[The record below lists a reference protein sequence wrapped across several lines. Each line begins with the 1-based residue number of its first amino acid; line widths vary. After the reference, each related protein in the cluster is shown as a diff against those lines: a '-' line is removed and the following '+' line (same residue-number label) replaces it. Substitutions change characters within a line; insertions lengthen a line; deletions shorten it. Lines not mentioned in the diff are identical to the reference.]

1 MRRKKGVKRV
11 SPKADQDFP
20 RFLKRV
26 RKEEK
31 VSLLRLS
38 EGLMTAS
45 QLARIEKG
53 ERSVCKNMRDRLLG
67 RLGIS
72 SDLYENLLDIEDYA
86 AWEQQRN
93 ILCAVEQK
101 AFQNAQELIAKYGEH
116 GSRADKIK
124 QQFCLVMQAEILRQ
138 QGAGEGEIGA
148 CYEKAVRLTVP
159 DAGHLCTA
167 NKLLAIQEINM
178 ILEYE
183 FYHRRADFAQKCRDL
198 MAFVEHSVYD
208 ELSKVKIYPKIAYYY
223 LQEMT
228 SQENMQDPGK
238 LEESLE
244 ICNRA
249 VEMLRDTGRAYFLL
263 ELLEMK
269 IGIVENI
276 KKVPKECGKPKVQ
289 KALEEELRE
298 CVELADLLKKLYIEY
313 EVPAYMQ
320 DCTYLYQQRW
330 VFYVGDVL
338 RIRRKMY
345 GLTQEELC
353 RGDCSARTLRRTEKK
368 ESSMQYVA
376 LSILLRKLGLSKEYQ
391 RARLVS
397 NDREVL
403 RLREEM
409 SVCRNNREMEKARD
423 ILSQIKEKVSDEV
436 EENRQ
441 YIMEVEA
448 SLDWIEGRITKEEF
462 VAKEEEALRCTLKV
476 KDLYDMDDVYLT
488 EMETICICKASLG
501 LEGKKK
507 KDTINFLIN
516 VFEHLNQ
523 KNMLTDCI
531 IMYEFVMGCVVSELG
546 NWGEYKKAIVLNKK
560 TLKESLKCRRVWGCD
575 GYVYE
580 IMWNYIKQ
588 NNISKPFMEK
598 EEMTEYLRQCIILSH
613 FCKQTHYEKFYREKL
628 CQV

>member
-93 ILCAVEQK
+93 ILCAVELK

-138 QGAGEGEIGA
+138 QGADEGEIGA

-228 SQENMQDPGK
+228 SQENMKDPGT

-276 KKVPKECGKPKVQ
+276 KKVPKECGKPEVQ

-353 RGDCSARTLRRTEKK
+353 GGDCSARTLRRTEKK

-403 RLREEM
+403 RLMEELTT
-409 SVCRNNREMEKARD
+409 CRNNRELEKAKT
-423 ILSQIKEKVSDEV
+423 ILNQMKERVLDDV
-436 EENRQ
+436 PENRQ
-441 YIMEVEA
+441 YIMEAEA
-448 SLDWIEGRITKEEF
+448 SLDWLAGAITKEEF
-462 VAKEEEALRCTLKV
+462 AAREEEALRCTLKV
-476 KDLYDMDDVYLT
+476 DDLYQMDEVYLT
-488 EMETICICKASLG
+488 EMEMLCIRQRIQVLPVIEKRKCIDFL
-501 LEGKKK
+501 LRYFEGYEKKGV
-507 KDTINFLIN
+507 LS
-516 VFEHLNQ
+516 
-523 KNMLTDCI
+523 DCI
-531 IMYEFVMGCVVSELG
+531 SMYEFATLSVICELG
-546 NWGEYKKAIVLNKK
+546 NLNECKKSTDLGRKVLGADL
-560 TLKESLKCRRVWGCD
+560 TCRRIWGIE
-575 GYVYE
+575 GYLYE
-580 IMWNYIKQ
+580 ILWN
-588 NNISKPFMEK
+588 NN
-598 EEMTEYLRQCIILSH
+598 EEMAEGLRQCITLSH
-613 FCKQTHYEKFYREKL
+613 FSKRTFYEKFYRKKL
-628 CQV
+628 YQS

>member
-1 MRRKKGVKRV
+1 
-11 SPKADQDFP
+11 
-20 RFLKRV
+20 
-26 RKEEK
+26 
-31 VSLLRLS
+31 
-38 EGLMTAS
+38 
-45 QLARIEKG
+45 
-53 ERSVCKNMRDRLLG
+53 
-67 RLGIS
+67 
-72 SDLYENLLDIEDYA
+72 
-86 AWEQQRN
+86 
-93 ILCAVEQK
+93 
-101 AFQNAQELIAKYGEH
+101 
-116 GSRADKIK
+116 
-124 QQFCLVMQAEILRQ
+124 
-138 QGAGEGEIGA
+138 
-148 CYEKAVRLTVP
+148 
-159 DAGHLCTA
+159 
-167 NKLLAIQEINM
+167 M

-276 KKVPKECGKPKVQ
+276 KKVPKECGKLQVQ

-403 RLREEM
+403 RLMEELTT
-409 SVCRNNREMEKARD
+409 CRNNRELEKAKT
-423 ILSQIKEKVSDEV
+423 ILNQMKERVLDEV
-436 EENRQ
+436 PENRQ
-441 YIMEVEA
+441 YIMEAEA
-448 SLDWIEGRITKEEF
+448 SLDWLTGAITKEEF
-462 VAKEEEALRCTLKV
+462 AAREEEALRCTLRV
-476 KDLYDMDDVYLT
+476 DDLYQMDEVYLT
-488 EMETICICKASLG
+488 EMEMLCIRQRIQVLPEIEKRKCIDFLRRYF
-501 LEGKKK
+501 EGY
-507 KDTINFLIN
+507 
-516 VFEHLNQ
+516 ES
-523 KNMLTDCI
+523 KNELSDCI
-531 IMYEFVMGCVVSELG
+531 AIYEFAALCVICELG
-546 NWGEYKKAIVLNKK
+546 NLREHKQSI
-560 TLKESLKCRRVWGCD
+560 TLAKRALREELGCRRIWGLD
-575 GYVYE
+575 EYLYE
-580 IMWNYIKQ
+580 ILWNGNEKMTG
-588 NNISKPFMEK
+588 NIS
-598 EEMTEYLRQCIILSH
+598 QCIILSH
-613 FCKQTHYEKFYREKL
+613 FCKRIFYEDFYYSKL
-628 CQV
+628 HQS

>member
-1 MRRKKGVKRV
+1 MSAR
-11 SPKADQDFP
+11 
-20 RFLKRV
+20 
-26 RKEEK
+26 
-31 VSLLRLS
+31 
-38 EGLMTAS
+38 

-101 AFQNAQELIAKYGEH
+101 AFQNAQELIAKYEEQ

-138 QGAGEGEIGA
+138 QGADEGEIGA

-167 NKLLAIQEINM
+167 HKLLAIQEINM

-198 MAFVEHSVYD
+198 MTFVEHSVYD

-228 SQENMQDPGK
+228 SQENMQDSGK

-269 IGIVENI
+269 IRIVENI
-276 KKVPKECGKPKVQ
+276 KRLPEECGKLQVQ
-289 KALEEELRE
+289 NALEEELRE
-298 CVELADLLKKLYIEY
+298 CVELAELLKKLYKEY

-320 DCTYLYQQRW
+320 DCAYLYQQRW

-353 RGDCSARTLRRTEKK
+353 GGDCSARTLRRTEKK

-376 LSILLRKLGLSKEYQ
+376 LSTLLRKLGLSKEYQ

-403 RLREEM
+403 RLMEELTT
-409 SVCRNNREMEKARD
+409 CRNNRELEKAKT
-423 ILSQIKEKVSDEV
+423 ILNQMKERVLDEV
-436 EENRQ
+436 PENRQ
-441 YIMEVEA
+441 YIMEAEA
-448 SLDWIEGRITKEEF
+448 SLDWLTGAITEEEF
-462 VAKEEEALRCTLKV
+462 AAREEEALRCTLKV
-476 KDLYDMDDVYLT
+476 DDLYQMDEVYLT
-488 EMETICICKASLG
+488 EMEMLCIRQRIQVLPEIEKRKCIDFL
-501 LEGKKK
+501 LQYFEGYE
-507 KDTINFLIN
+507 N
-516 VFEHLNQ
+516 
-523 KNMLTDCI
+523 KNELSDCI
-531 IMYEFVMGCVVSELG
+531 AIYEFAALCVICELG
-546 NWGEYKKAIVLNKK
+546 NLREH
-560 TLKESLKCRRVWGCD
+560 
-575 GYVYE
+575 
-580 IMWNYIKQ
+580 KQ
-588 NNISKPFMEK
+588 SI
-598 EEMTEYLRQCIILSH
+598 TQTSH
-613 FCKQTHYEKFYREKL
+613 TDWCAEP
-628 CQV
+628 

>member
-101 AFQNAQELIAKYGEH
+101 AFQNAQELIAKYGEQ

-138 QGAGEGEIGA
+138 QGADEGEIGA

-167 NKLLAIQEINM
+167 HKLLAIQEINM

-183 FYHRRADFAQKCRDL
+183 FYHRRADFAQKCREL
-198 MAFVEHSVYD
+198 MTFVEHSVYD
-208 ELSKVKIYPKIAYYY
+208 ELSKVKIYPKIVCYY

-228 SQENMQDPGK
+228 SQENMLDPGK

-269 IGIVENI
+269 IRIVENI
-276 KKVPKECGKPKVQ
+276 KRLPEGCGKPQVQ

-298 CVELADLLKKLYIEY
+298 CVELAGLLKQLYNEY

-353 RGDCSARTLRRTEKK
+353 GGDCSARTLRRTEKK

-397 NDREVL
+397 SDREVL

-476 KDLYDMDDVYLT
+476 KDLYDMDEVYLT
-488 EMETICICKASLG
+488 QMEINCFRNRLLGCSDAEKRVAIDFLLHFFEVYEKKHSLSDCITMFEFVMEYVVGELGDMGNYKQAIDLCKRTVRASLACKRMWG
-501 LEGKKK
+501 IDGYIYEMSWNEDRLLMEK
-507 KDTINFLIN
+507 KDTLI
-516 VFEHLNQ
+516 
-523 KNMLTDCI
+523 
-531 IMYEFVMGCVVSELG
+531 SE
-546 NWGEYKKAIVLNKK
+546 K
-560 TLKESLKCRRVWGCD
+560 TTKC
-575 GYVYE
+575 
-580 IMWNYIKQ
+580 
-588 NNISKPFMEK
+588 
-598 EEMTEYLRQCIILSH
+598 LRQCIILSH
-613 FCKQTHYEKFYREKL
+613 FCQRNFYEKFYRDKMNH
-628 CQV
+628 V

>member
-276 KKVPKECGKPKVQ
+276 KKVPKECGKPQVQ

-397 NDREVL
+397 SDREVL
-403 RLREEM
+403 RLMEELTT
-409 SVCRNNREMEKARD
+409 CRNNRELEKAKT
-423 ILSQIKEKVSDEV
+423 ILNQMKERVLDDV
-436 EENRQ
+436 PENRQ
-441 YIMEVEA
+441 YIMEAEA
-448 SLDWIEGRITKEEF
+448 SLDWLAGAITKEEF
-462 VAKEEEALRCTLKV
+462 AVREEEALRCTLKV
-476 KDLYDMDDVYLT
+476 DDLYQMDEVYLT
-488 EMETICICKASLG
+488 EMEMLCIRQRIQVLPEIEKRKCIDFL
-501 LEGKKK
+501 LRYFEGYEKKGV
-507 KDTINFLIN
+507 LS
-516 VFEHLNQ
+516 
-523 KNMLTDCI
+523 DCI
-531 IMYEFVMGCVVSELG
+531 SMYEFATLSVICELG
-546 NWGEYKKAIVLNKK
+546 NLNECKKSTDLGRKVLGADL
-560 TLKESLKCRRVWGCD
+560 TCRRIWGIE
-575 GYVYE
+575 GYLYE
-580 IMWNYIKQ
+580 ILWN
-588 NNISKPFMEK
+588 NN
-598 EEMTEYLRQCIILSH
+598 EEMAEGLRQCITLSH
-613 FCKQTHYEKFYREKL
+613 FSKRTFYEKFYRKKL
-628 CQV
+628 YQS

>member
-1 MRRKKGVKRV
+1 
-11 SPKADQDFP
+11 
-20 RFLKRV
+20 
-26 RKEEK
+26 
-31 VSLLRLS
+31 
-38 EGLMTAS
+38 
-45 QLARIEKG
+45 
-53 ERSVCKNMRDRLLG
+53 
-67 RLGIS
+67 
-72 SDLYENLLDIEDYA
+72 
-86 AWEQQRN
+86 
-93 ILCAVEQK
+93 
-101 AFQNAQELIAKYGEH
+101 
-116 GSRADKIK
+116 
-124 QQFCLVMQAEILRQ
+124 
-138 QGAGEGEIGA
+138 
-148 CYEKAVRLTVP
+148 
-159 DAGHLCTA
+159 
-167 NKLLAIQEINM
+167 M

-276 KKVPKECGKPKVQ
+276 KKVPKECGKPQVQ

-403 RLREEM
+403 RLMEELTT
-409 SVCRNNREMEKARD
+409 CRNNRELEKAKT
-423 ILSQIKEKVSDEV
+423 ILNQMKERVLDDV
-436 EENRQ
+436 PENRQ
-441 YIMEVEA
+441 YIMEAEA
-448 SLDWIEGRITKEEF
+448 SLDWLAGAITKEEF
-462 VAKEEEALRCTLKV
+462 AAREEEALRCTLKV
-476 KDLYDMDDVYLT
+476 DDLYQMDEVYLT
-488 EMETICICKASLG
+488 EMEMLCICKRIQILSDA
-501 LEGKKK
+501 EKRKCI
-507 KDTINFLIN
+507 DFIVRIFERYEINNALSDCISIYDFLIIY
-516 VFEHLNQ
+516 VI
-523 KNMLTDCI
+523 C
-531 IMYEFVMGCVVSELG
+531 ELG
-546 NWGEYKKAIVLNKK
+546 N
-560 TLKESLKCRRVWGCD
+560 LKEYQKSTDLGKKVLKEDLKCRRIWGID
-575 GYVYE
+575 GYLYE
-580 IMWNYIKQ
+580 ISWNKNIK
-588 NNISKPFMEK
+588 
-598 EEMTEYLRQCIILSH
+598 MTECLWQCSVFSH
-613 FCKQTHYEKFYREKL
+613 FCKQSYYEEFYHKKL
-628 CQV
+628 YQS

>member
-93 ILCAVEQK
+93 ILCAVELK

-138 QGAGEGEIGA
+138 QGADEGEIGA

-228 SQENMQDPGK
+228 SQENMKDPGT

-249 VEMLRDTGRAYFLL
+249 VEMLRDTGRAYF
-263 ELLEMK
+263 
-269 IGIVENI
+269 
-276 KKVPKECGKPKVQ
+276 C
-289 KALEEELRE
+289 
-298 CVELADLLKKLYIEY
+298 
-313 EVPAYMQ
+313 
-320 DCTYLYQQRW
+320 
-330 VFYVGDVL
+330 
-338 RIRRKMY
+338 
-345 GLTQEELC
+345 
-353 RGDCSARTLRRTEKK
+353 
-368 ESSMQYVA
+368 
-376 LSILLRKLGLSKEYQ
+376 
-391 RARLVS
+391 
-397 NDREVL
+397 
-403 RLREEM
+403 
-409 SVCRNNREMEKARD
+409 
-423 ILSQIKEKVSDEV
+423 
-436 EENRQ
+436 
-441 YIMEVEA
+441 
-448 SLDWIEGRITKEEF
+448 
-462 VAKEEEALRCTLKV
+462 
-476 KDLYDMDDVYLT
+476 
-488 EMETICICKASLG
+488 
-501 LEGKKK
+501 
-507 KDTINFLIN
+507 
-516 VFEHLNQ
+516 
-523 KNMLTDCI
+523 
-531 IMYEFVMGCVVSELG
+531 
-546 NWGEYKKAIVLNKK
+546 
-560 TLKESLKCRRVWGCD
+560 
-575 GYVYE
+575 
-580 IMWNYIKQ
+580 WNCW
-588 NNISKPFMEK
+588 
-598 EEMTEYLRQCIILSH
+598 R
-613 FCKQTHYEKFYREKL
+613 
-628 CQV
+628 

>member
-124 QQFCLVMQAEILRQ
+124 QQFCLVMRAEILRQ
-138 QGAGEGEIGA
+138 QRAGEGEIGA

-276 KKVPKECGKPKVQ
+276 KKVPKECGKLQVQ

-403 RLREEM
+403 RLMEELTT
-409 SVCRNNREMEKARD
+409 CRNNRELEKAKT
-423 ILSQIKEKVSDEV
+423 ILNQMKERVLDEV
-436 EENRQ
+436 PENRQ
-441 YIMEVEA
+441 YIMEAEA
-448 SLDWIEGRITKEEF
+448 SLDWLTGAITKEEF
-462 VAKEEEALRCTLKV
+462 AAREEEALRCTLRV
-476 KDLYDMDDVYLT
+476 DDLYQMDEVYLT
-488 EMETICICKASLG
+488 EMEMLCIRQRIQVLPEIEKRKCIDFLRRYF
-501 LEGKKK
+501 EGY
-507 KDTINFLIN
+507 
-516 VFEHLNQ
+516 ES
-523 KNMLTDCI
+523 KNELSDCI
-531 IMYEFVMGCVVSELG
+531 AIYEFAALCVICELG
-546 NWGEYKKAIVLNKK
+546 NLREHKQSI
-560 TLKESLKCRRVWGCD
+560 TLAKRALREELGCRRIWGLD
-575 GYVYE
+575 EYLYE
-580 IMWNYIKQ
+580 ILWNGNEKMTG
-588 NNISKPFMEK
+588 NIS
-598 EEMTEYLRQCIILSH
+598 QCIILSH
-613 FCKQTHYEKFYREKL
+613 FCKRIFYEDFYYSKL
-628 CQV
+628 HQS

>member
-101 AFQNAQELIAKYGEH
+101 AFQNAQELIAKYGEQ

-138 QGAGEGEIGA
+138 QGADEGEIGA

-159 DAGHLCTA
+159 DAGHLCIA

-198 MAFVEHSVYD
+198 MTFVEHSVYD

-228 SQENMQDPGK
+228 SQENMQDPGT

-276 KKVPKECGKPKVQ
+276 KKVPKECGKPQVQ

-403 RLREEM
+403 RLMEELTT
-409 SVCRNNREMEKARD
+409 CRNNRELEKAKT
-423 ILSQIKEKVSDEV
+423 ILNQMKERVLDDV
-436 EENRQ
+436 PENRQ
-441 YIMEVEA
+441 YIMEAEA
-448 SLDWIEGRITKEEF
+448 SLDWLAGAITEEEF
-462 VAKEEEALRCTLKV
+462 AVREEEALRCTLKV
-476 KDLYDMDDVYLT
+476 DDLYQMDEVYLT
-488 EMETICICKASLG
+488 EMEMLCIR
-501 LEGKKK
+501 KK
-507 KDTINFLIN
+507 I
-516 VFEHLNQ
+516 Q
-523 KNMLTDCI
+523 MLTEEKKRECIDFLLRFFDTYEKKNALSDCI
-531 IMYEFVMGCVVSELG
+531 SMYEFATLCVIYELG
-546 NWGEYKKAIVLNKK
+546 NRKEYKKSINIAKMV
-560 TLKESLKCRRVWGCD
+560 LKEDLKCRRIWGID
-575 GYVYE
+575 GYIYE
-580 IMWNYIKQ
+580 ISWSENK
-588 NNISKPFMEK
+588 
-598 EEMTEYLRQCIILSH
+598 EMTECLGKCITLSH
-613 FCKQTHYEKFYREKL
+613 FCKQTFYEDFYRQKL
-628 CQV
+628 H

>member
-101 AFQNAQELIAKYGEH
+101 AFQNAQELIAKYGEQ

-138 QGAGEGEIGA
+138 QGADEGEIGA

-228 SQENMQDPGK
+228 SQENMKDPGK

-276 KKVPKECGKPKVQ
+276 KKVPKECGKPQVQ

-298 CVELADLLKKLYIEY
+298 CVELADLLKQLYIEY

-403 RLREEM
+403 RLMEELTT
-409 SVCRNNREMEKARD
+409 CRNNRELEKAKT
-423 ILSQIKEKVSDEV
+423 ILNQMKERVLDDV
-436 EENRQ
+436 PENRQ
-441 YIMEVEA
+441 YIMEAEA
-448 SLDWIEGRITKEEF
+448 SLDWLAGAITKEEF
-462 VAKEEEALRCTLKV
+462 AAREEAALRCTLKV
-476 KDLYDMDDVYLT
+476 DDLYQMDEVYLT
-488 EMETICICKASLG
+488 EMEMLCIRQRIQVLPEIEKRKCIDFL
-501 LEGKKK
+501 LRYFEGY
-507 KDTINFLIN
+507 
-516 VFEHLNQ
+516 ES
-523 KNMLTDCI
+523 KNELSDCI
-531 IMYEFVMGCVVSELG
+531 AIYEFAALCVICELG
-546 NWGEYKKAIVLNKK
+546 NLREHKQSI
-560 TLKESLKCRRVWGCD
+560 TLAKRALREELGCRRIWGLD
-575 GYVYE
+575 EYLYE
-580 IMWNYIKQ
+580 ILWNGNEKMTG
-588 NNISKPFMEK
+588 NIS
-598 EEMTEYLRQCIILSH
+598 QCIILSH
-613 FCKQTHYEKFYREKL
+613 FCKRIFYEDFYYSKL
-628 CQV
+628 HQS

>member
-101 AFQNAQELIAKYGEH
+101 AFQNAQELIAKYGEQ

-138 QGAGEGEIGA
+138 QGADEGEIGA

-198 MAFVEHSVYD
+198 MVFVEHSMYD

-276 KKVPKECGKPKVQ
+276 KKVPKECGKLQVQ

-403 RLREEM
+403 RLMEELTT
-409 SVCRNNREMEKARD
+409 CRNNRELEKAKT
-423 ILSQIKEKVSDEV
+423 ILNQMKERVLDDV
-436 EENRQ
+436 PENRQ
-441 YIMEVEA
+441 YIMEAEA
-448 SLDWIEGRITKEEF
+448 SLDWLAGAITKEEF
-462 VAKEEEALRCTLKV
+462 AAREEEALRCTLKV
-476 KDLYDMDDVYLT
+476 DDLYQMDEVYLT
-488 EMETICICKASLG
+488 EMEMLCICKRIRNLPDEEKRKYIDFMVCIFERYERKNTLSNCISIY
-501 LEGKKK
+501 
-507 KDTINFLIN
+507 DFLLI
-516 VFEHLNQ
+516 H
-523 KNMLTDCI
+523 I
-531 IMYEFVMGCVVSELG
+531 ICELG
-546 NWGEYKKAIVLNKK
+546 NMNEHQLSAKLAKKVLIEDLKCKRIWGMERYLYEMSWNENKK
-560 TLKESLKCRRVWGCD
+560 MTDNLKKC
-575 GYVYE
+575 
-580 IMWNYIKQ
+580 
-588 NNISKPFMEK
+588 
-598 EEMTEYLRQCIILSH
+598 ILISH
-613 FCKQTHYEKFYREKL
+613 FCKQTFYEEFYYKKL
-628 CQV
+628 HQS

>member
-276 KKVPKECGKPKVQ
+276 KKVPKECGKPQVQ

-397 NDREVL
+397 SDREVL
-403 RLREEM
+403 RLMEELTT
-409 SVCRNNREMEKARD
+409 CRNNRELEKAKT
-423 ILSQIKEKVSDEV
+423 ILNQMKERVLDDV
-436 EENRQ
+436 PENRQ
-441 YIMEVEA
+441 YIMEAEA
-448 SLDWIEGRITKEEF
+448 SLDWLAGAITKEEF
-462 VAKEEEALRCTLKV
+462 AVREEEALRCTLKV
-476 KDLYDMDDVYLT
+476 DDLYQMDEVYLT
-488 EMETICICKASLG
+488 EMEMLCIRQRIQVLPEIEKRKCIDFL
-501 LEGKKK
+501 LRYFEGYEKKGV
-507 KDTINFLIN
+507 LS
-516 VFEHLNQ
+516 
-523 KNMLTDCI
+523 DCI
-531 IMYEFVMGCVVSELG
+531 SMYEFATLSVICELG
-546 NWGEYKKAIVLNKK
+546 NLNECKKSTDLGRKVLGADL
-560 TLKESLKCRRVWGCD
+560 TCRRIWGIE
-575 GYVYE
+575 GYLYE
-580 IMWNYIKQ
+580 ILWNGDSQ
-588 NNISKPFMEK
+588 
-598 EEMTEYLRQCIILSH
+598 
-613 FCKQTHYEKFYREKL
+613 
-628 CQV
+628 

>member
-101 AFQNAQELIAKYGEH
+101 AFQNAQELIAKYGEQ

-138 QGAGEGEIGA
+138 QGADEGEIGA

-167 NKLLAIQEINM
+167 HKLLAIQEINM

-183 FYHRRADFAQKCRDL
+183 FYHRRADFAQKCKNL
-198 MAFVEHSVYD
+198 MTFVEHSVYD
-208 ELSKVKIYPKIAYYY
+208 ELSKVKIFPKIVYYY

-228 SQENMQDPGK
+228 SQDNMQDPGK

-269 IGIVENI
+269 IRIVENI
-276 KKVPKECGKPKVQ
+276 KRLPEGCGKLQVQ
-289 KALEEELRE
+289 NALEEELRE
-298 CVELADLLKKLYIEY
+298 CVEVAELLKKLYKEY

-320 DCTYLYQQRW
+320 DCAYLYQQRW

-353 RGDCSARTLRRTEKK
+353 GGDCSARTLRRTEKK

-376 LSILLRKLGLSKEYQ
+376 LSTLLRKLGLSKEYQ

-403 RLREEM
+403 RLMEELTT
-409 SVCRNNREMEKARD
+409 CRNNRELEKAKT
-423 ILSQIKEKVSDEV
+423 ILNQMKERVLDEV
-436 EENRQ
+436 PENRQ
-441 YIMEVEA
+441 YIMEAEA
-448 SLDWIEGRITKEEF
+448 SLDWLTGAITEEEF
-462 VAKEEEALRCTLKV
+462 AAREEEALRCTLRV
-476 KDLYDMDDVYLT
+476 DDLYQMDEVYLT
-488 EMETICICKASLG
+488 EMEMLCIRQRIQVLPEIEKRKCIDFL
-501 LEGKKK
+501 LQYFEGYEKKGV
-507 KDTINFLIN
+507 LS
-516 VFEHLNQ
+516 
-523 KNMLTDCI
+523 DCI
-531 IMYEFVMGCVVSELG
+531 SMYEFATLSVICELG
-546 NWGEYKKAIVLNKK
+546 NLNECKKSTDLGKKVLGED
-560 TLKESLKCRRVWGCD
+560 LKCRRIWGIE
-575 GYVYE
+575 GYLYE
-580 IMWNYIKQ
+580 ILWN
-588 NNISKPFMEK
+588 NNEK
-598 EEMTEYLRQCIILSH
+598 MAESLRQCITLSH
-613 FCKQTHYEKFYREKL
+613 FSKRAFYEKFYRKKL
-628 CQV
+628 YQS

>member
-1 MRRKKGVKRV
+1 
-11 SPKADQDFP
+11 
-20 RFLKRV
+20 
-26 RKEEK
+26 
-31 VSLLRLS
+31 
-38 EGLMTAS
+38 
-45 QLARIEKG
+45 
-53 ERSVCKNMRDRLLG
+53 
-67 RLGIS
+67 
-72 SDLYENLLDIEDYA
+72 
-86 AWEQQRN
+86 
-93 ILCAVEQK
+93 
-101 AFQNAQELIAKYGEH
+101 
-116 GSRADKIK
+116 
-124 QQFCLVMQAEILRQ
+124 
-138 QGAGEGEIGA
+138 
-148 CYEKAVRLTVP
+148 
-159 DAGHLCTA
+159 
-167 NKLLAIQEINM
+167 M

-276 KKVPKECGKPKVQ
+276 KKVPKECGKPQAQ

-403 RLREEM
+403 RLMEELTT
-409 SVCRNNREMEKARD
+409 CRNNRELEKAKT
-423 ILSQIKEKVSDEV
+423 ILNQMKERVLDDV
-436 EENRQ
+436 PENRQ
-441 YIMEVEA
+441 YIMEAEA
-448 SLDWIEGRITKEEF
+448 SLDWLAGAITKEEF
-462 VAKEEEALRCTLKV
+462 AAREEEALRCTLKV
-476 KDLYDMDDVYLT
+476 DDLYQMDEVYLT
-488 EMETICICKASLG
+488 EMEMLCICKRIRNLPDEEKRKYIDFMVCIFERYERKNTLSNCISIY
-501 LEGKKK
+501 
-507 KDTINFLIN
+507 DFLLI
-516 VFEHLNQ
+516 H
-523 KNMLTDCI
+523 I
-531 IMYEFVMGCVVSELG
+531 ICELG
-546 NWGEYKKAIVLNKK
+546 NMNEHQLSAKLAKKVLIEDLKCKRIWGMERYLYEMSWNENKK
-560 TLKESLKCRRVWGCD
+560 MTDNLKKC
-575 GYVYE
+575 
-580 IMWNYIKQ
+580 
-588 NNISKPFMEK
+588 
-598 EEMTEYLRQCIILSH
+598 ILISH
-613 FCKQTHYEKFYREKL
+613 FCKQTFYEEFYYKKL
-628 CQV
+628 HQS